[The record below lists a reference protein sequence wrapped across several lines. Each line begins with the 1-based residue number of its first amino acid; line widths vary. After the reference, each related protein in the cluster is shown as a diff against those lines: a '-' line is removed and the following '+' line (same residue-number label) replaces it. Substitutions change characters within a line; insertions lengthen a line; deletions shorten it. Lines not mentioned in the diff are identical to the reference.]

1 MTTIHL
7 KEHMDR
13 FINAKEI
20 DVTTLNQFFN
30 YRTVKKK
37 ELLLKE
43 DTICQHLFYVQ
54 KGCLQIFY
62 TKENGVEQTID
73 FALEGWWTT
82 EFAAYP
88 LNAISKY
95 SIRAVEAA
103 EVLVIDVVKQE
114 RLLQEFPILER
125 YFHLVYQKAYAA
137 SQYRIKLLY
146 EYSREELY
154 HHFKDNFPDFI
165 QRVPQ
170 YLIASFL
177 GFTPEYLSEIRKR
190 SIS

>member
-62 TKENGVEQTID
+62 TK
-73 FALEGWWTT
+73 
-82 EFAAYP
+82 
-88 LNAISKY
+88 
-95 SIRAVEAA
+95 
-103 EVLVIDVVKQE
+103 
-114 RLLQEFPILER
+114 
-125 YFHLVYQKAYAA
+125 
-137 SQYRIKLLY
+137 
-146 EYSREELY
+146 
-154 HHFKDNFPDFI
+154 
-165 QRVPQ
+165 
-170 YLIASFL
+170 
-177 GFTPEYLSEIRKR
+177 RKWGGTDHR
-190 SIS
+190 FCS

>member
-54 KGCLQIFY
+54 KGCLQIF
-62 TKENGVEQTID
+62 
-73 FALEGWWTT
+73 
-82 EFAAYP
+82 
-88 LNAISKY
+88 
-95 SIRAVEAA
+95 
-103 EVLVIDVVKQE
+103 
-114 RLLQEFPILER
+114 
-125 YFHLVYQKAYAA
+125 
-137 SQYRIKLLY
+137 
-146 EYSREELY
+146 
-154 HHFKDNFPDFI
+154 
-165 QRVPQ
+165 
-170 YLIASFL
+170 
-177 GFTPEYLSEIRKR
+177 IRKKMGWNR
-190 SIS
+190 P